1 MTMTTP
7 AKSHLVRQLKADI
20 RQITGKDYRIA
31 FDEFDELSIREMA
44 RLLIDLKYEHQRAVN
59 NERMKARRMPW
70 LVR

>member
-1 MTMTTP
+1 MATTP

-44 RLLIDLKYEHQRAVN
+44 RLLIDLKFEHQRAIN
-59 NERMKARRMPW
+59 NERLKARRTPW
-70 LVR
+70 LVK